1 MYRSTINAEDLN
13 RIMIMQLNELALFR
27 QQAFVAGKWC
37 DADHQQTSKILN
49 PATLEVIGTVPNM
62 GKAEAERAIEAA
74 KEAWPLWKNKTAKD
88 RSIILKKW
96 FDLIIS
102 NADELAFILTSE
114 QGKPLAEAKGEILYA
129 ASFIEWFAEE
139 AKRVYGDIIPSPY
152 PDARIVVNKQPIG
165 VVAAITPWNFPAAM
179 ITRKVAP
186 ALAAGCPCIVKPV
199 PETPFTALALVDLAL
214 QAGVPAEIFSVITG
228 DAVHIGDA
236 IFESDVVR
244 KFTFTGSTP
253 VGKMLL
259 ERSAK
264 TLKKVSLELGGNAP
278 FIVFDDAD
286 LDAAIEGA
294 LIAKFRNAGQTCVCV
309 NRFLVQAGI
318 YEKFIAALSQKI
330 QNFNIG
336 NGLEAGHDI
345 GPLINA
351 NAVKKVEAHI
361 QDALDK
367 NGRLV
372 IGGKRHT
379 AGELFFEPTL
389 IADVTAD
396 MDVAT
401 QETFGPLAAV
411 FKFETEQQAV
421 EMANATEFGLAA
433 YCYTKDLGRAWRM
446 SEQLEYGMVGIN
458 KGLISNEVAPFGG
471 IKQSGLG
478 REGSKY
484 GIEDYLEIKYTLF
497 GGLNYE

>member
-1 MYRSTINAEDLN
+1 
-13 RIMIMQLNELALFR
+13 MQLNELALFR
-27 QQAFVAGKWC
+27 QQAFIAGKWC
-37 DADHQQTSKILN
+37 DADHQQTSEILN
-49 PATLEVIGTVPNM
+49 PATLEIIGTVPNM

-102 NADELAFILTSE
+102 NADDLAFILTSE

-186 ALAAGCPCIVKPV
+186 ALAAGCPCIVKPA
-199 PETPFTALALVDLAL
+199 PETPFTALALVDLAV
-214 QAGVPAEIFSVITG
+214 QAGAPAEIFSVITG
-228 DAVHIGDA
+228 DAAHIGDA

-372 IGGKRHT
+372 IGGKKHK

-446 SEQLEYGMVGIN
+446 SEQLEYGMVGMN

-497 GGLNYE
+497 GGLNI

>member
-1 MYRSTINAEDLN
+1 
-13 RIMIMQLNELALFR
+13 
-27 QQAFVAGKWC
+27 
-37 DADHQQTSKILN
+37 
-49 PATLEVIGTVPNM
+49 
-62 GKAEAERAIEAA
+62 
-74 KEAWPLWKNKTAKD
+74 
-88 RSIILKKW
+88 
-96 FDLIIS
+96 
-102 NADELAFILTSE
+102 
-114 QGKPLAEAKGEILYA
+114 ILYA

-165 VVAAITPWNFPAAM
+165 VVTAITPWNFPAAM

-186 ALAAGCPCIVKPV
+186 ALAAGCPCIVKPA
-199 PETPFTALALVDLAL
+199 PETPFTALALVDLAV

-497 GGLNYE
+497 GGLNI

>member
-1 MYRSTINAEDLN
+1 
-13 RIMIMQLNELALFR
+13 MQLNELALFR
-27 QQAFVAGKWC
+27 QQAFIAGKWC

-49 PATLEVIGTVPNM
+49 PATLEIIGTVPNM

-152 PDARIVVNKQPIG
+152 SDARIVVNKQPIG
-165 VVAAITPWNFPAAM
+165 VIAAITPWNFPAAM

-186 ALAAGCPCIVKPV
+186 ALAAGCPCIVKPA
-199 PETPFTALALVDLAL
+199 PETPFTALALVDLAV

-228 DAVHIGDA
+228 DAAHIGDA
-236 IFESDVVR
+236 IFESDIVR

-497 GGLNYE
+497 GGLNI

>member
-1 MYRSTINAEDLN
+1 
-13 RIMIMQLNELALFR
+13 MQLNELALFR

-37 DADHQQTSKILN
+37 DADHQQTSEILN
-49 PATLEVIGTVPNM
+49 PATLEIIGTVPNM

-165 VVAAITPWNFPAAM
+165 VIAAITPWNFPAAM

-186 ALAAGCPCIVKPV
+186 ALAAGCPCIVKPA

-396 MDVAT
+396 MDVAA

-497 GGLNYE
+497 GGLNI

>member
-37 DADHQQTSKILN
+37 DADHQQTSEILN
-49 PATLEVIGTVPNM
+49 PATLEIIGTVPNM

-186 ALAAGCPCIVKPV
+186 ALAAGCPCIVKPA
-199 PETPFTALALVDLAL
+199 PETPFTALALVDLAV

-336 NGLEAGHDI
+336 NGLEAGHDM

-421 EMANATEFGLAA
+421 EMANATEFGLVA

-497 GGLNYE
+497 GGLNI

>member
-1 MYRSTINAEDLN
+1 
-13 RIMIMQLNELALFR
+13 
-27 QQAFVAGKWC
+27 
-37 DADHQQTSKILN
+37 
-49 PATLEVIGTVPNM
+49 
-62 GKAEAERAIEAA
+62 
-74 KEAWPLWKNKTAKD
+74 
-88 RSIILKKW
+88 
-96 FDLIIS
+96 
-102 NADELAFILTSE
+102 
-114 QGKPLAEAKGEILYA
+114 
-129 ASFIEWFAEE
+129 
-139 AKRVYGDIIPSPY
+139 
-152 PDARIVVNKQPIG
+152 
-165 VVAAITPWNFPAAM
+165 M

-186 ALAAGCPCIVKPV
+186 ALAAGCPCIVKPA
-199 PETPFTALALVDLAL
+199 PETPFTALALVDLAV
-214 QAGVPAEIFSVITG
+214 QAGIPAEIFSVITG
-228 DAVHIGDA
+228 DAVTIGDA

-253 VGKMLL
+253 VGKMLYQ
-259 ERSAK
+259 RSAQ

-294 LIAKFRNAGQTCVCV
+294 LIAKYRNAGQTCVCV

-318 YEKFIAALSQKI
+318 YDKFINALSEKVSA
-330 QNFNIG
+330 FKIG
-336 NGLEAGHDI
+336 NGLDAGSEI
-345 GPLINA
+345 GPLINL
-351 NAVKKVEAHI
+351 NAVKKVEAHV
-361 QDALDK
+361 QDALSK
-367 NGRLV
+367 TARLV
-372 IGGKRHT
+372 TGGQRHS
-379 AGELFFEPTL
+379 AGELFYQPTI
-389 IADVTAD
+389 IADVTAE

-411 FKFETEQQAV
+411 FKFETEQQAL

-497 GGLNYE
+497 GGLNR

>member
-1 MYRSTINAEDLN
+1 
-13 RIMIMQLNELALFR
+13 MQLNELTLFR

-37 DADHQQTSKILN
+37 DADHQQTSEILN
-49 PATLEVIGTVPNM
+49 PATLEIIGTVPNM

-88 RSIILKKW
+88 RSIMLHKW

-186 ALAAGCPCIVKPV
+186 ALAAGCPCIVKPA
-199 PETPFTALALVDLAL
+199 PETPFTALALVDLAV

-228 DAVHIGDA
+228 DAAHIGDA

-497 GGLNYE
+497 GGLNI

>member
-1 MYRSTINAEDLN
+1 
-13 RIMIMQLNELALFR
+13 MQLNELALFR

-37 DADHQQTSKILN
+37 DADHQQTSEILN

-186 ALAAGCPCIVKPV
+186 ALAAGCPCIVKPA
-199 PETPFTALALVDLAL
+199 PETPFTALALVDLAV
-214 QAGVPAEIFSVITG
+214 QADVPAEIFSVITG

-236 IFESDVVR
+236 IFESDIVR

-497 GGLNYE
+497 GGLNI

>member
-1 MYRSTINAEDLN
+1 
-13 RIMIMQLNELALFR
+13 MQLNKLALFR

-37 DADHQQTSKILN
+37 DADHQQTSEILN
-49 PATLEVIGTVPNM
+49 PATLEIIGTVPNM

-102 NADELAFILTSE
+102 NADDLAFILTSE

-186 ALAAGCPCIVKPV
+186 ALAAGCPCIVKPA
-199 PETPFTALALVDLAL
+199 PETPFTALALVDLAV

-351 NAVKKVEAHI
+351 NAVKKVETHI

-372 IGGKRHT
+372 VGGKKHK

-446 SEQLEYGMVGIN
+446 SEQLEYGMVGMN

-497 GGLNYE
+497 GGLNI

>member
-1 MYRSTINAEDLN
+1 
-13 RIMIMQLNELALFR
+13 MQLNELALFR

-37 DADHQQTSKILN
+37 DADHQQTSEILN

-165 VVAAITPWNFPAAM
+165 VIAAITPWNFPAAM

-186 ALAAGCPCIVKPV
+186 ALAAGCPCIVKPA
-199 PETPFTALALVDLAL
+199 PETPFTALALVDLAV

-401 QETFGPLAAV
+401 QETFGPLAAI

-497 GGLNYE
+497 GGLNI

>member
-1 MYRSTINAEDLN
+1 
-13 RIMIMQLNELALFR
+13 MQLNELALFR

-49 PATLEVIGTVPNM
+49 PATLEIIGTVPNM

-186 ALAAGCPCIVKPV
+186 ALAAGCPCIVKPA
-199 PETPFTALALVDLAL
+199 PETPFTALALVDLAV

-236 IFESDVVR
+236 IFESDIVR

-351 NAVKKVEAHI
+351 SAVKKVEAHI

-372 IGGKRHT
+372 VGGKKHK

-401 QETFGPLAAV
+401 QETFGPLAAI

-497 GGLNYE
+497 GGLNI

>member
-1 MYRSTINAEDLN
+1 
-13 RIMIMQLNELALFR
+13 MQLNELALFR

-37 DADHQQTSKILN
+37 DADHQQTSEILN
-49 PATLEVIGTVPNM
+49 PATLEIIGTVPNM

-96 FDLIIS
+96 FDLIIT

-186 ALAAGCPCIVKPV
+186 ALAAGCPCIVKPA

-411 FKFETEQQAV
+411 FKFEIEQQAV

-497 GGLNYE
+497 GGLNI

>member
-1 MYRSTINAEDLN
+1 
-13 RIMIMQLNELALFR
+13 MQLNELALFR

-37 DADHQQTSKILN
+37 DADHQQTSEILN
-49 PATLEVIGTVPNM
+49 PATLEIIGTVPNM

-186 ALAAGCPCIVKPV
+186 ALAAGCPCIVKPA
-199 PETPFTALALVDLAL
+199 PETPFTALALVDLAV

-228 DAVHIGDA
+228 DAAHIGDA

-318 YEKFIAALSQKI
+318 YEKFIATLSQKI

-401 QETFGPLAAV
+401 QETFGPLAAI

-484 GIEDYLEIKYTLF
+484 
-497 GGLNYE
+497 

>member
-1 MYRSTINAEDLN
+1 
-13 RIMIMQLNELALFR
+13 MQLNELALFR

-37 DADHQQTSKILN
+37 DADHQQTSEILN
-49 PATLEVIGTVPNM
+49 PATLEIIGTVPNM

-186 ALAAGCPCIVKPV
+186 ALAAGCPCIVKPA

-253 VGKMLL
+253 VGKILL

-286 LDAAIEGA
+286 LEAAIEGA
-294 LIAKFRNAGQTCVCV
+294 LFAKFRNAGQTCVCV

-372 IGGKRHT
+372 VGGKKHK

-411 FKFETEQQAV
+411 FKFENEQQAV

-497 GGLNYE
+497 GGLNI

>member
-1 MYRSTINAEDLN
+1 
-13 RIMIMQLNELALFR
+13 MQLNELTLFR

-37 DADHQQTSKILN
+37 DADHQQTSEILN
-49 PATLEVIGTVPNM
+49 PATLEIIGTVPNM

-186 ALAAGCPCIVKPV
+186 ALAAGCPCIVKPA
-199 PETPFTALALVDLAL
+199 PETPFTALALVDLAV

-228 DAVHIGDA
+228 DAAHIGDA

-318 YEKFIAALSQKI
+318 YEKFIAALSQRI

-497 GGLNYE
+497 GGLNI

>member
-1 MYRSTINAEDLN
+1 
-13 RIMIMQLNELALFR
+13 MQLKELALFR
-27 QQAFVAGKWC
+27 QQAFIAGKWC

-49 PATLEVIGTVPNM
+49 PATLEIIGTVPNM

-74 KEAWPLWKNKTAKD
+74 KEVWPLWKNKTAKD

-114 QGKPLAEAKGEILYA
+114 QGKPLAEAKSEILYA

-186 ALAAGCPCIVKPV
+186 ALAAGCPCIVKPA
-199 PETPFTALALVDLAL
+199 PETPFTALALVDLAV

-278 FIVFDDAD
+278 FIVFDDAN
-286 LDAAIEGA
+286 LDAAIVGA

-318 YEKFIAALSQKI
+318 YEKFITALSQKI

-372 IGGKRHT
+372 VGGKKHK

-497 GGLNYE
+497 GGLNI

>member
-1 MYRSTINAEDLN
+1 
-13 RIMIMQLNELALFR
+13 MQLNELALFR

-37 DADHQQTSKILN
+37 DADHQQTSEILN
-49 PATLEVIGTVPNM
+49 PATLEIIGTVPNM

-102 NADELAFILTSE
+102 NVDDLAFILTSE

-186 ALAAGCPCIVKPV
+186 ALAAGCPCIVKPA
-199 PETPFTALALVDLAL
+199 PETPFTALALVDLAV

-351 NAVKKVEAHI
+351 NAVKKVETHI

-372 IGGKRHT
+372 VGGKKHK

-411 FKFETEQQAV
+411 FKFENEQQAV

-497 GGLNYE
+497 GGLNI

>member
-37 DADHQQTSKILN
+37 NADHQQTSKILN

-186 ALAAGCPCIVKPV
+186 ALAAGCPCIVKPA

-336 NGLEAGHDI
+336 NGLEARHDI

-497 GGLNYE
+497 GGLNI

>member
-1 MYRSTINAEDLN
+1 
-13 RIMIMQLNELALFR
+13 MQLNELALFR

-37 DADHQQTSKILN
+37 DADHQQTSEILN

-186 ALAAGCPCIVKPV
+186 ALAAGCPCIVKPA
-199 PETPFTALALVDLAL
+199 PETPFTALALVDLAV
-214 QAGVPAEIFSVITG
+214 QAGVPAEIFSMITG

-497 GGLNYE
+497 GGLNI

>member
-1 MYRSTINAEDLN
+1 
-13 RIMIMQLNELALFR
+13 MQLNELALFR

-37 DADHQQTSKILN
+37 DADHQQTSEILN
-49 PATLEVIGTVPNM
+49 PATLEIIGTVPNM

-152 PDARIVVNKQPIG
+152 SDARIVVNKQPIG
-165 VVAAITPWNFPAAM
+165 VIAAITPWNFPAAM

-186 ALAAGCPCIVKPV
+186 ALAAGCPCIVKPA
-199 PETPFTALALVDLAL
+199 PETPFTALALVDLAV

-228 DAVHIGDA
+228 DAAHIGDA

-372 IGGKRHT
+372 VGGKKHK

-497 GGLNYE
+497 GGLNI

>member
-1 MYRSTINAEDLN
+1 
-13 RIMIMQLNELALFR
+13 MQLNELALFR

-37 DADHQQTSKILN
+37 DADHQQTSEILN

-186 ALAAGCPCIVKPV
+186 ALAAGCPCIVKPA
-199 PETPFTALALVDLAL
+199 PETPFTALALVDLAV

-294 LIAKFRNAGQTCVCV
+294 LIAIFRNAGQTCVCV

-497 GGLNYE
+497 GGLNI

>member
-1 MYRSTINAEDLN
+1 
-13 RIMIMQLNELALFR
+13 MQLNELALFH

-37 DADHQQTSKILN
+37 DADHQQTSEILN
-49 PATLEVIGTVPNM
+49 PATLEIIGTVPNM
-62 GKAEAERAIEAA
+62 GKAEAERAIKAA

-96 FDLIIS
+96 FDLIIL
-102 NADELAFILTSE
+102 NADDLAFILTSE

-186 ALAAGCPCIVKPV
+186 ALAAGCPCIVKPA
-199 PETPFTALALVDLAL
+199 PETPFTALALVDLAV

-318 YEKFIAALSQKI
+318 YEKFIAALSLKI

-367 NGRLV
+367 KGRLV
-372 IGGKRHT
+372 VGGKKHI

-389 IADVTAD
+389 IADVTVD

-401 QETFGPLAAV
+401 QETFGPLAAI

-497 GGLNYE
+497 GGLNI

>member
-1 MYRSTINAEDLN
+1 ME
-13 RIMIMQLNELALFR
+13 
-27 QQAFVAGKWC
+27 
-37 DADHQQTSKILN
+37 
-49 PATLEVIGTVPNM
+49 
-62 GKAEAERAIEAA
+62 
-74 KEAWPLWKNKTAKD
+74 NKTAKE
-88 RSIILKKW
+88 RSTILKKW
-96 FDLIIS
+96 FDLMVAH
-102 NADELAFILTSE
+102 ADELAFILTSE
-114 QGKPLAEAKGEILYA
+114 QGKPLAEARGEILYA
-129 ASFIEWFAEE
+129 ASFVEWFAEE

-186 ALAAGCPCIVKPV
+186 ALAAGCPCIVKPA
-199 PETPFTALALVDLAL
+199 PETPFTALGLVDLAV
-214 QAGVPAEIFSVITG
+214 QAGVPAEVLSVITG
-228 DAVHIGDA
+228 DAVTIGDA
-236 IFESDVVR
+236 IFESDDVR

-253 VGKMLL
+253 VGKLL
-259 ERSAK
+259 YQRSAQ

-294 LIAKFRNAGQTCVCV
+294 LIAKYRNAGQTCVCV

-318 YEKFIAALSQKI
+318 YEKFIAALNEKVQK
-330 QNFNIG
+330 FAIG
-336 NGLEAGHDI
+336 NGLEAGNEI

-351 NAVKKVEAHI
+351 NAVKKVEAHVA
-361 QDALDK
+361 DALEK
-367 NGRLV
+367 NARLV
-372 IGGKRHT
+372 AGGKQHS
-379 AGELFFEPTL
+379 AGELFYEPTI
-389 IADVTAD
+389 IADVTAE

-401 QETFGPLAAV
+401 QETFGPLAAI
-411 FKFETEQQAV
+411 FKFETEQQAI

-433 YCYTKDLGRAWRM
+433 YCYTQDLGRAWRM

-497 GGLNYE
+497 GGLD

>member
-1 MYRSTINAEDLN
+1 
-13 RIMIMQLNELALFR
+13 MQLNELALFR
-27 QQAFVAGKWC
+27 QQAFIAGKWC

-49 PATLEVIGTVPNM
+49 PATLEIIGTVPNM

-186 ALAAGCPCIVKPV
+186 ALAAGCPCIVKPA

-372 IGGKRHT
+372 VGGKKHK

-433 YCYTKDLGRAWRM
+433 YYYTKDLGRAWRM

-497 GGLNYE
+497 GGLNI

>member
-1 MYRSTINAEDLN
+1 
-13 RIMIMQLNELALFR
+13 MQLNELALFR

-37 DADHQQTSKILN
+37 DADHQQTSEILN
-49 PATLEVIGTVPNM
+49 PATLEIIGTVPNM

-186 ALAAGCPCIVKPV
+186 ALAAGCPCIVKPA

-372 IGGKRHT
+372 VGGKRHT

-497 GGLNYE
+497 GGLNI

>member
-1 MYRSTINAEDLN
+1 
-13 RIMIMQLNELALFR
+13 
-27 QQAFVAGKWC
+27 
-37 DADHQQTSKILN
+37 
-49 PATLEVIGTVPNM
+49 
-62 GKAEAERAIEAA
+62 
-74 KEAWPLWKNKTAKD
+74 
-88 RSIILKKW
+88 
-96 FDLIIS
+96 LIIS

-186 ALAAGCPCIVKPV
+186 ALAAGCPCIVKPA

-318 YEKFIAALSQKI
+318 YEKFIAAISQKI

-497 GGLNYE
+497 GGLNI

>member
-37 DADHQQTSKILN
+37 DADHQQTSEILN

-186 ALAAGCPCIVKPV
+186 ALAAGCPCIVKPA
-199 PETPFTALALVDLAL
+199 PETPFTALALVDLAV

-236 IFESDVVR
+236 IFESDVVH

-497 GGLNYE
+497 GGLNI

>member
-1 MYRSTINAEDLN
+1 
-13 RIMIMQLNELALFR
+13 MQLNELALFR

-37 DADHQQTSKILN
+37 DADHQQTSEILN
-49 PATLEVIGTVPNM
+49 PATLEIIGTVPNM

-186 ALAAGCPCIVKPV
+186 ALAAGCPCIVKPA
-199 PETPFTALALVDLAL
+199 PETPFTALALVDLAM

-497 GGLNYE
+497 GGLNI

>member
-1 MYRSTINAEDLN
+1 
-13 RIMIMQLNELALFR
+13 MQLNELALFR

-186 ALAAGCPCIVKPV
+186 ALAAGCPCIVKPA

-214 QAGVPAEIFSVITG
+214 QAGMPAEIFSVITG

>member
-1 MYRSTINAEDLN
+1 
-13 RIMIMQLNELALFR
+13 MQLNELALFR

-37 DADHQQTSKILN
+37 DADHQQTSEILN

-186 ALAAGCPCIVKPV
+186 ALAAGCPCIVKPA

-401 QETFGPLAAV
+401 QETFGPLAAI

-497 GGLNYE
+497 GGLNI

>member
-1 MYRSTINAEDLN
+1 
-13 RIMIMQLNELALFR
+13 MQLNELALFR

-37 DADHQQTSKILN
+37 NADHQQTSEILN

-186 ALAAGCPCIVKPV
+186 ALAAGCPCIVKPA
-199 PETPFTALALVDLAL
+199 PETPFTALALVDLAV

-228 DAVHIGDA
+228 DAIHIGDA

-497 GGLNYE
+497 GGLNI